1 MVVLPPINYK
11 SKYYCYYSML
21 IVWKRPKNGRRS
33 IENKGKS
40 FAEAGGEK
48 RESYKTKSTAK
59 LMHILC
65 GNYTREIVETEANS

>member
-21 IVWKRPKNGRRS
+21 IVWKRPKNGRRGL
-33 IENKGKS
+33 ENKGKS

-48 RESYKTKSTAK
+48 SESYLRFSTVK
-59 LMHILC
+59 VIHMDC
-65 GNYTREIVETEANS
+65 ESYSREIVERNLF